1 VRVRVDLLDG
11 RVILEVTDNGRG
23 FDPAEEH
30 PGHNGLESMRS
41 RAEEIDGTL
50 MITSVPTR
58 GTVVRVD
65 VAVESGKHTDAA

>member
-1 VRVRVDLLDG
+1 
-11 RVILEVTDNGRG
+11 
-23 FDPAEEH
+23 
-30 PGHNGLESMRS
+30 MRS

-65 VAVESGKHTDAA
+65 VAVESGKHTDVA